1 MVCVCVWGCMFLCA
15 FVCVCVCLCLY
26 GYMFLCVRL
35 CMSVPTCLCVRG
47 CACECV
53 CARARVCVCARACVR
68 ACACICVCVSVN
80 RRSRMYE
87 HITIKIHTARTHARL
102 RQNSQT
108 NPGASESERG
118 PTSTSASRLTEYG
131 TYAGGVCPMK
141 RDFPFPYIVAY
152 CGAWLV
158 VHY

>member
-1 MVCVCVWGCMFLCA
+1 MCVCGGGGGACFCVRLYVS
-15 FVCVCVCLCLY
+15 VCVCVCMGTC
-26 GYMFLCVRL
+26 FCV
-35 CMSVPTCLCVRG
+35 CVCACLCQHVCVCVG
-47 CACECV
+47 VHVCV